1 MAEQHTQSGKT
12 DPAVNPYLHKESAA
26 EAIQRDPYHA
36 QVAAEQSADETGAIQ
51 EGVES
56 MSGKVE
62 KVASQAASGM
72 HDAVSGTLHS
82 VGSVGDDVIGVA
94 RDVLKGAIAAT
105 EEVGTGLVGGVQ
117 HVAKDVL
124 HGVGD
129 VGGAAVHTLTD
140 LLVGVVGGVKTVV
153 GEAMPRRASEAQ
165 PGGGMVER
173 KRSEAPEAAGR
184 PATSGRIP
192 PEEIMH

>member
-1 MAEQHTQSGKT
+1 MAEHTQSGRT
-12 DPAVNPYLHKESAA
+12 EQAVNPHVYKESAA

-36 QVAAEQSADETGAIQ
+36 QAAAEQTADETGAIQ
-51 EGVES
+51 EGIES
-56 MSGKVE
+56 MPGKVE
-62 KVASQAASGM
+62 KVAGQAASGV
-72 HDAVSGTLHS
+72 HHAVSGTVHS

-105 EEVGTGLVGGVQ
+105 EDVGTGLVGGVQ
-117 HVAKDVL
+117 HVAKDLL

-153 GEAMPRRASEAQ
+153 GEAMPRRTTEAQ
-165 PGGGMVER
+165 PGGGMIEH
-173 KRSEAPEAAGR
+173 KRTEATEAAGR
-184 PATSGRIP
+184 SATTGRVP